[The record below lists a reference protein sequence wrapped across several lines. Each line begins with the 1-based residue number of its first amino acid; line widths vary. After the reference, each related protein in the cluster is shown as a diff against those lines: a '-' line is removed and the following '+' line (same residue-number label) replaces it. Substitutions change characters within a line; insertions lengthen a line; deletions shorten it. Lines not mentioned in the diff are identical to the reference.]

1 MVTAQ
6 SKAKIFPMNNSLSQ
20 PVRQIALIVVLTL
33 IGYSLAPPDL
43 TTGAYVAQIHT
54 TIAGQTISLDF
65 PFAIGAATGAQVDD
79 DEAAII
85 LWDVES
91 GAPQASFASDGT
103 TLTSVAWSPDET
115 GLIAG
120 TLAGEVLA
128 WELP

>member
-1 MVTAQ
+1 MLASGDNAGVVTIWDA
-6 SKAKIFPMNNSLSQ
+6 ATGAPL
-20 PVRQIALIVVLTL
+20 LTL
-33 IGYSLAPPDL
+33 DALAAP
-43 TTGAYVAQIHT
+43 AVALVWSADNQRL
-54 TIAGQTISLDF
+54 A
-65 PFAIGAATGAQVDD
+65 AATGAQVDD

-103 TLTSVAWSPDET
+103 TLTSLAWSPDET